1 MVADFQQQKWQRN
14 VAVVSDVAGPV
25 HQWINRGPCAGEGEA
40 RWVPVLM
47 LWDTNRVKEKNEMG
61 NGVHFRNRGLGTSGV
76 VVGRFVSP
84 VLISVYTN
92 GTNIYAH

>member
-1 MVADFQQQKWQRN
+1 
-14 VAVVSDVAGPV
+14 
-25 HQWINRGPCAGEGEA
+25 
-40 RWVPVLM
+40 M

-61 NGVHFRNRGLGTSGV
+61 NGVHFRNRGLGTSDV

-84 VLISVYTN
+84 VLISVDTN

>member
-1 MVADFQQQKWQRN
+1 MVVDIQQWQRY
-14 VAVVSDVAGPV
+14 VAVVSDIAGPV

-40 RWVPVLM
+40 RWVPIVIG
-47 LWDTNRVKEKNEMG
+47 DQQKTNEMG

-76 VVGRFVSP
+76 VVGRIVSP